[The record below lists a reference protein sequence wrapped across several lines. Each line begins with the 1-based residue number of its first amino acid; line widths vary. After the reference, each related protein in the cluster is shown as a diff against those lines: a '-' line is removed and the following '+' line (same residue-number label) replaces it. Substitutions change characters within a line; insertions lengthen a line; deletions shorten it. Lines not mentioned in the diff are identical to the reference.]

1 MNANFGE
8 ELVYWY
14 LRLNGFFLINNFVLH
29 QNSEGRTSDAD
40 LLAVRLPYVY
50 EETGGRLEDWDPLLL
65 SYFEPGKTIGIIC
78 EVKTGLNFNTNKI
91 FQDYNV
97 NKSVQRI
104 GFTSNELDY
113 QEIFD
118 NSMVS
123 FGDYQIAKLLVTRK
137 LDNPKSDCLHIKM
150 VHIRSFLRERMHKY
164 MDRKLGNRMFFS
176 SSLLQY
182 LIWDESLKM
191 NR

>member
-14 LRLNGFFLINNFVLH
+14 LRLNGFFIINNFVLH

-50 EETGGRLEDWDPLLL
+50 EETGGRLEDWDPLLF

-164 MDRKLGNRMFFS
+164 MDRKLGDRMFFS

>member
-29 QNSEGRTSDAD
+29 LNSEGRTSDAD

-137 LDNPKSDCLHIKM
+137 LHNPKSDCLHIKM

-164 MDRKLGNRMFFS
+164 MDRKLGDRMFFS

>member
-164 MDRKLGNRMFFS
+164 MDRKLGDRMFFS

>member
-137 LDNPKSDCLHIKM
+137 LHNPKSDCLHIKM

-164 MDRKLGNRMFFS
+164 MDRKLGDRMFFS

>member
-29 QNSEGRTSDAD
+29 HNNEGRTSDSD
-40 LLAVRLPYVY
+40 LLAVRLPHVY
-50 EETGGRLEDWDPLLL
+50 EETGGRQEDWDPLLL
-65 SYFEPGKTIGIIC
+65 SHFDSGKIMGIIC
-78 EVKTGLNFNTNKI
+78 EVKSGLRFDTNKI
-91 FQDYNV
+91 FQDFNV
-97 NKSVQRI
+97 KKSVQRI

-113 QEIFD
+113 QEIYH

-137 LDNPKSDCLHIKM
+137 IHNPKNDCLHIKM
-150 VHIRSFLRERMHKY
+150 VHIRNFLRKRMHKY
-164 MDRKLGNRMFFS
+164 MDRKLGDRMFFS

>member
-78 EVKTGLNFNTNKI
+78 EVKTGLNFNTNKV

-137 LDNPKSDCLHIKM
+137 LHNPKSDCLHIKM

-164 MDRKLGNRMFFS
+164 MDRKLGDRMFFS